1 MPEDNHVRIVSIRPT
16 FSKEQKAALGL
27 LVAFGSLGLIF
38 GVFYLWKH
46 IAAPFA
52 VSYTGPR
59 FQTASEQESA
69 EITKAKQT
77 DTDGDTLSDYDE
89 LYVYKTSPYLLDSD
103 SDGVADNTEI
113 VAGQDPSC
121 ATGDACDVETAQAQS
136 DLSGS
141 FLDET
146 ADAYRYTADGSVA
159 NIPSSYSVQ
168 DVVNALS
175 SEELRKML
183 IDSGADAS
191 QLEQFSDDDLRA
203 LLVTA
208 LNQMQASGASATT
221 TTTPET
227 STTTASGT
235 TDQPSSAP

>member
-1 MPEDNHVRIVSIRPT
+1 MPEENHVRIVSIRPT

-46 IAAPFA
+46 IASPFA

-59 FQTASEQESA
+59 FQTASEKDSA

-103 SDGVADNTEI
+103 SDGLADNTELA
-113 VAGQDPSC
+113 AGDDPSC
-121 ATGDACDVETAQAQS
+121 AIGDACEIADAQAGS
-136 DLSGS
+136 ELEGS

-208 LNQMQASGASATT
+208 LSEMQASGESPTTTDASATT
-221 TTTPET
+221 TTET
-227 STTTASGT
+227 STTA
-235 TDQPSSAP
+235 QPSSGT